1 MRFFDDDSEARQRHK
16 RIAIGLAVSLAVHA
30 LLLSAYWTRTAPADR
45 APELAPPRSLT
56 VRIRPLPPPAPV
68 PRPEQ
73 ESAKRTAEPE
83 AAREPKPRRSPPR
96 RVIAVPGQADRPAEP
111 DPFIV
116 EQPEQAEP
124 ESPTPR
130 FDIDAARRMARQLA
144 GQPDPDKAGTAVG
157 QFPEKPLET
166 ESRAARAI
174 AGAKRRDCKDGLP
187 GGLLGPLIILM
198 DKKDS
203 GCKW

>member
-1 MRFFDDDSEARQRHK
+1 MQFFDDGSDARARHK
-16 RIAIGLAVSLAVHA
+16 RIAVGVAVSLAVHA
-30 LLLSAYWTRTAPADR
+30 LLLSAYRTRTAPADR
-45 APELAPPRSLT
+45 APELAPPRSIT
-56 VRIRPLPPPAPV
+56 VRIRPLPPPPAPV
-68 PRPEQ
+68 ARPEQ
-73 ESAKRTAEPE
+73 ESAKPAAEPGTV
-83 AAREPKPRRSPPR
+83 RERTRPR
-96 RVIAVPGQADRPAEP
+96 RVIAVPKQADRPAEP
-111 DPFIV
+111 EPFVV

-124 ESPTPR
+124 ESAKPS

-144 GQPDPDKAGTAVG
+144 NQPDPAKAGTAVG

-166 ESRAARAI
+166 ESKAARAI

-187 GGLLGPLIILM
+187 GGLLGPLIIAM